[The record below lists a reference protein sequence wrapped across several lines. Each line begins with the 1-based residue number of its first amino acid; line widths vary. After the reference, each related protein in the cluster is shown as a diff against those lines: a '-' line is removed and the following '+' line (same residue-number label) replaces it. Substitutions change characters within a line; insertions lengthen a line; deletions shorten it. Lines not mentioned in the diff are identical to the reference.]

1 MKLALTLFL
10 LLVLSSV
17 IGTLIPQGADP
28 TLYQQH
34 FGEGTIRC
42 FEFLGF
48 LDLFHSWWFI
58 SILSFLSINLLIC
71 SFQRLP
77 SLWQV
82 VSFPPVR
89 LDTDREKA
97 IPFRESLFFS
107 GEDPWPRAE
116 RVFRD
121 EGYHL
126 RREGEAIPLCAVAY
140 KGQWSRIGPYL
151 VHLSILIV
159 LLGATID
166 ALFGFRGYVNLP
178 EKGVVDSFQL
188 QNGKDWRKLGFS
200 LRCDDFEASY
210 YEGGHRPKNY
220 KSQLTVIENGQ
231 EVMRKTLMVNR
242 PLVYKGIHIYQSSF
256 GNMGEVKSV
265 TLSLENPSRKE
276 SFQLTALVGEPT
288 RLEGTDYQL
297 QILRFLPDFALDE
310 RFLAF
315 SRSEEFNNPAV
326 EVEIRKGGRP
336 WLRTWV
342 FEKFKEFHGPKGK
355 SEVRLGLIH
364 YDVPQFT
371 GLQVTRDPGLGW
383 VWTGFALMVFGLGVS
398 LLMAER
404 KIWIEKVGCE
414 GNWEMRLWG
423 QSRRGEEAFAQEFSS
438 ICTKL
443 QGRGSIS
450 E

>member
-126 RREGEAIPLCAVAY
+126 RREGEAISLCAVAY

-210 YEGGHRPKNY
+210 YEG
-220 KSQLTVIENGQ
+220 
-231 EVMRKTLMVNR
+231 
-242 PLVYKGIHIYQSSF
+242 
-256 GNMGEVKSV
+256 
-265 TLSLENPSRKE
+265 
-276 SFQLTALVGEPT
+276 
-288 RLEGTDYQL
+288 
-297 QILRFLPDFALDE
+297 LR
-310 RFLAF
+310 
-315 SRSEEFNNPAV
+315 
-326 EVEIRKGGRP
+326 
-336 WLRTWV
+336 
-342 FEKFKEFHGPKGK
+342 
-355 SEVRLGLIH
+355 
-364 YDVPQFT
+364 
-371 GLQVTRDPGLGW
+371 QV
-383 VWTGFALMVFGLGVS
+383 
-398 LLMAER
+398 
-404 KIWIEKVGCE
+404 
-414 GNWEMRLWG
+414 
-423 QSRRGEEAFAQEFSS
+423 Q
-438 ICTKL
+438 
-443 QGRGSIS
+443 
-450 E
+450 